1 MAWIKLVFD
10 VDTPAAE
17 PLADRLTALGAV
29 ATSLLDAGDE
39 PVLEPKPGELRLW
52 PNTRVLGLFQADAD
66 IDRVSAALAGADL
79 QTGRPPRYYQE
90 ILEDKDWCR
99 AWLEHFKPMQF
110 GPRLWVVPTAHHPP
124 DPTAVNLRLDPGL
137 AFGTGTHPTTALCL
151 TWLAQQALTGRT
163 VLDFGCGSGI
173 LAIAA
178 LLLGAKHALGVDID
192 PQAHIASKANAALNG
207 VAGRLSL
214 IPDDQHAQADT
225 VVANILANPLIE
237 LAPRLASMLT
247 PGNTLALSGLLHTQ
261 VERVSAAYRPWFDLN
276 PPVQREDWAL
286 ISGVRRHTAY

>member
-1 MAWIKLVFD
+1 M
-10 VDTPAAE
+10 
-17 PLADRLTALGAV
+17 
-29 ATSLLDAGDE
+29 
-39 PVLEPKPGELRLW
+39 
-52 PNTRVLGLFQADAD
+52 
-66 IDRVSAALAGADL
+66 
-79 QTGRPPRYYQE
+79 
-90 ILEDKDWCR
+90 
-99 AWLEHFKPMQF
+99 
-110 GPRLWVVPTAHHPP
+110 
-124 DPTAVNLRLDPGL
+124 
-137 AFGTGTHPTTALCL
+137 
-151 TWLAQQALTGRT
+151 
-163 VLDFGCGSGI
+163 
-173 LAIAA
+173 
-178 LLLGAKHALGVDID
+178 
-192 PQAHIASKANAALNG
+192 NG